1 MREILFRGKSKD
13 NGEWVYGTPL
23 YATSYH
29 YGCEFTLIV
38 PIPVE
43 FSGFELDDFED
54 VIPETVGQFTGLL
67 DKHGNKIFEGDVVK
81 NSCCVTLR
89 SGDNENKWDCT
100 IMGVVTF
107 REGGFWVKSSEFDF
121 PVSNEY
127 EVIGNIHDN
136 KLEEQE

>member
-1 MREILFRGKSKD
+1 MQEVLFRGKRVD
-13 NGEWVYGTPL
+13 NGEWVYGF
-23 YATSYH
+23 YVRIGKSH
-29 YGCEFTLIV
+29 FIFTGKLKIV
-38 PIPVE
+38 GLNV
-43 FSGFELDDFED
+43 DFECYE
-54 VIPETVGQFTGLL
+54 VIPETVGQFTGEL
-67 DKHGNKIFEGDVVK
+67 DFNGKKIFEGDIVK

-107 REGGFWVKSSEFDF
+107 RKGGFWVKSSEFDF

-136 KLEEQE
+136 KLEDF